1 MSNSQ
6 KNQPSNSNMSSQA
19 DNKNSTDGEKKKSA
33 PEYPPATEAS
43 KRRNSIN
50 FGEDSSD
57 DNIAKF

>member
-6 KNQPSNSNMSSQA
+6 SNQQSNPNMSPKA

-43 KRRNSIN
+43 KRTNSIN
-50 FGEDSSD
+50 FGEDSED